1 MIEAEMNVG
10 DVDLTSPDSFLEAV
24 PFEYFRFLREH
35 APLTFS
41 PRATD
46 GGYWNIVR
54 YADIAAI
61 EKDVESFTSRTNV
74 SPMDTSEA
82 QLANT
87 IDNSIILT
95 DPPQH
100 TFLRRSIRDA
110 FVPKAVKQLEES
122 MKVYARNAIDAVIEK
137 GSCDLHDVAAYTPI
151 EIVADILGVP
161 AHDRPKLFEWAN
173 AMFGQ
178 LDPELSDHQRAT
190 LGGFQMFSYA
200 RRVTRRRREKPTGDV
215 FSMLANA
222 IRDGRQLTDM
232 ELGATF
238 IVLATAGNETTR
250 TQYLHGMAELIAR
263 PDVLAELRDD
273 PSLIPNAVE
282 EMLRWTTPAL
292 GFARKATRDYELHGQ
307 TIKQGD
313 RVMLWYVSG
322 NRDAAVFDDPD
333 TFDIRRPNAA
343 AKHLSFGS
351 VGGIHR
357 CLGSM
362 LAKAELNAMFAESTA
377 RLHDLCLDGPIRRL
391 RSNFTNGIKHMPV
404 RFTPG
409 QRLGESSDIAMYASE
424 NNTAAIAAAAAAS
437 AAAARP
443 TVVEDREDGIQ
454 LVPLARATLTLG
466 VPAVMPGTPR
476 GMRMIVDVADA
487 RWEGER
493 LKASQLSQPSGDWA
507 VVSPDGTLHVDV
519 RTTLETDD
527 GALIYVRYEGRS
539 DYTNVATSPIIVAPL
554 FETADPRYAWLNKI
568 QAIAKGRAANMGTLV
583 YDIFEVR

>member
-1 MIEAEMNVG
+1 MNIG
-10 DVDLTSPDSFLEAV
+10 DVDLTNPDSFIEAV
-24 PFEYFRFLREH
+24 PFDYFRFLREQ

-41 PRATD
+41 PRASD
-46 GGYWNIVR
+46 GGFWNVVR
-54 YADIAAI
+54 YADITAI
-61 EKDVESFTSRTNV
+61 EKDVEGFTSRTNV

-100 TFLRRSIRDA
+100 GFLRGSIRDA
-110 FVPKAVKQLEES
+110 FVPKAVKRLEES
-122 MKVYARNAIDAVIEK
+122 MKVYARNAIDAVIET
-137 GSCDLHDVAAYTPI
+137 GACDLHDVAAYTPI
-151 EIVADILGVP
+151 EVVADILGVP

-190 LGGFQMFSYA
+190 LGGFQMMSYA
-200 RRVTRRRREKPTGDV
+200 RRVTRRRRAKPTDDV
-215 FSMLANA
+215 FSMIANA
-222 IRDGRQLTDM
+222 VRDGRQLTDM
-232 ELGATF
+232 EMGATF

-263 PDVLAELRDD
+263 PDVMAELRAD
-273 PSLIPNAVE
+273 PALIPNAVE

-292 GFARKATRDYELHGQ
+292 GFARKATRDHELHGQ
-307 TIKQGD
+307 TIRQGE

-322 NRDAAVFDDPD
+322 NRDETVFPDPD
-333 TFDIRRPNAA
+333 SFDIRRANAA
-343 AKHLSFGS
+343 AKHLAFGAS
-351 VGGIHR
+351 GGIHR

-362 LAKAELNAMFAESTA
+362 LAKAELNAMFTESIM
-377 RLHDLCLDGPIRRL
+377 RLNDLQLDGPVRRL

-409 QRLGESSDIAMYASE
+409 PRLGDSADIAMYASQ
-424 NNTAAIAAAAAAS
+424 NNSASIAAAAS
-437 AAAARP
+437 AAAAAVQP
-443 TVVEDREDGIQ
+443 TVVENRDDGIP
-454 LVPLARATLTLG
+454 LVPLARATLKLG
-466 VPAVMPGTPR
+466 IPAVMPGTPR
-476 GMRMIVDVADA
+476 GMRMIVDVEDA

-493 LKASQLSQPSGDWA
+493 LQASQLSQPSGDWA
-507 VVSPDGTLHVDV
+507 VVSPDGTLQVDV

-539 DYTNVATSPIIVAPL
+539 DYGRAGNSPIIVAPL
-554 FETADPRYAWLNKI
+554 FETADPRYAWLNKV
-568 QAIAKGRAANMGTLV
+568 QAIAKGRAANMGVLV
-583 YDIFEVR
+583 YDIYEVR